1 MANYILGQV
10 GHTKVRFSL
19 METRTRSLAKAISWR
34 IFATLT
40 TMLLV
45 FVFTGNLVV
54 SESVGLAELVSKI
67 VIYYV
72 HERVWNLLRFGKV
85 QKAK

>member
-1 MANYILGQV
+1 
-10 GHTKVRFSL
+10 
-19 METRTRSLAKAISWR
+19 METHTRSLAKAISWR

-40 TMLLV
+40 TVLLV

-72 HERVWNLLRFGKV
+72 HERVWNLIGFGKA

>member
-1 MANYILGQV
+1 
-10 GHTKVRFSL
+10 
-19 METRTRSLAKAISWR
+19 METHTRSLAKAISWR

-40 TMLLV
+40 TVLLV

-72 HERVWNLLRFGKV
+72 HERVWNLIGFGKG

>member
-1 MANYILGQV
+1 
-10 GHTKVRFSL
+10 

-45 FVFTGNLVV
+45 YVFTGNLVV

-72 HERVWNLLRFGKV
+72 HERVWNLLPFGKA
-85 QKAK
+85 QKTK

>member
-1 MANYILGQV
+1 
-10 GHTKVRFSL
+10 
-19 METRTRSLAKAISWR
+19 METRARSLAKAISWR

-45 FVFTGNLVV
+45 YVFTGNLVV

-67 VIYYV
+67 AIYYV
-72 HERVWNLLRFGKV
+72 HERVWNFLPFGK
-85 QKAK
+85 AKKREKQYPIALE

>member
-1 MANYILGQV
+1 
-10 GHTKVRFSL
+10 
-19 METRTRSLAKAISWR
+19 METRTRSLAKAVSWR

-45 FVFTGNLVV
+45 YAFTGNLIV

-72 HERVWNLLRFGKV
+72 HERIWNALPFGKL